1 MWEASVIIWDRWTN
15 QLFRWEHVGWKT
27 KTRAAEKGLIPEM
40 RHGGSNP
47 TGHFRHWD
55 SANKPCP
62 THCDYNSCLR
72 EMGSVWRLHYF
83 DFCQLKS
90 DAIRWSPCSAYLTL
104 QDAEETGPDP
114 TKHLSDS
121 ISLNGT
127 TCMLKIK
134 HALKCFVG
142 LMPVCTMGGKIRF
155 VVITRVLFWFLHA
168 GGLDGFI
175 FLPL

>member
-1 MWEASVIIWDRWTN
+1 M
-15 QLFRWEHVGWKT
+15 
-27 KTRAAEKGLIPEM
+27 RAAEKGLIPEM

-55 SANKPCP
+55 STNKPCP
-62 THCDYNSCLR
+62 TRGDCNSCLR

-142 LMPVCTMGGKIRF
+142 LMPVCTMGGKIRL
-155 VVITRVLFWFLHA
+155 VVITRLLFCFLHA